1 MKILAIVL
9 TLVFVVLAVL
19 AATGAASFSHAL
31 GLDGTHHV
39 KHAIVYIILAI
50 LCVIWARF
58 AGSTAASA
66 R

>member
-1 MKILAIVL
+1 VKILAIVL
-9 TLVFVVLAVL
+9 AIVFVVLAVL
-19 AATGAASFSHAL
+19 AATGIASFSHAL

-39 KHAIVYIILAI
+39 KHAIVYVVLAI

-58 AGSTAASA
+58 ASTAPSA